1 MLGTATTG
9 HPTTGP
15 ADLVL
20 NPDPV
25 PMAHR
30 IRVEHSF
37 ETAHRLPHLGGKCTS
52 LHGHSW
58 RLAVSVIAPSLSDQA
73 TVVEFGALKADIRR
87 WIDTHLD
94 HGTML
99 GVDDPLVEPLAATGC
114 KVFRFGTGQACL
126 AAEAE
131 ALAADLMWPTVE
143 AVAVLLRRMSQDVLA
158 ALPSAAGA
166 RVGQVF
172 VRETHLNSATYGPVD
187 RS

>member
-9 HPTTGP
+9 HVTTSP
-15 ADLVL
+15 ADLVMD
-20 NPDPV
+20 DPAS
-25 PMAHR
+25 MAHQ

-37 ETAHRLPHLGGKCTS
+37 ETAHRLPHLGGKCIG

-58 RLAVSVIAPSLSDQA
+58 RVAISVIAPSLSEQS
-73 TVVEFGALKADIRR
+73 TVVEFGALKSGIRH

-99 GVDDPLVEPLAATGC
+99 GVHDPLVEPLAAAGC
-114 KVFRFGTGQACL
+114 KVFRFGAGGAGP
-126 AAEAE
+126 AGEAE
-131 ALAADLMWPTVE
+131 TLAADLMWPTVE
-143 AVAVLLRRMSQDVLA
+143 AVAVLVWRMSQGVLA
-158 ALPSAAGA
+158 ALPRTAGA

-187 RS
+187 AS